1 MLLSAPTQPT
11 VIGHL
16 HAASIAELLVT
27 ALTRQLTGSLVLETP
42 AHEKSAIVLRAGHVI
57 KLRTATLM
65 EPLGGL
71 LLAGG
76 LVDAATLATGLL
88 RARQEKVRLGA
99 SLLSMKAVRAEH
111 LEAMLG
117 EQLARRISWLS
128 RLPSTSAFGFYADV
142 DWLAEQPESAAD
154 PWALIWRSVRDALE
168 LQPRQRAL
176 LAGLESQP
184 LRVTASA
191 QVDRLGLNAAEQALV
206 QGLREHTESLPLS
219 LRRATLDPDRL
230 ERLLYV
236 LVLTG
241 QLESALAPDPAPEA
255 WRGLEPM
262 SHLTRQKPHAEQAS
276 AEPTPAPVRAL
287 EDRIEQA
294 LDRATRARRVQE
306 RAKHALEATRA
317 FQAAEECVRRQQFE
331 RAQDFARQASEADA
345 MNAEYLALH
354 AWLRMH
360 GGELSQP
367 AAAAQILAALDR
379 AVSKERSNTRIR
391 FYRAQV
397 LKQLGRHEDAFKD
410 FRFVARQEPSHLDAL
425 REVRLHL
432 MRSRKRQKSSGVFS
446 RLFLR

>member
-27 ALTRQLTGSLVLETP
+27 ALRRQLTGSLVIETP
-42 AHEKSAIVLRAGHVI
+42 AHEKSAIVLRAGRVI
-57 KLRTATLM
+57 KLRTAM
-65 EPLGGL
+65 PVEPLGGL

-76 LVDAATLATGLL
+76 LVDAATLATSLL

-99 SLLSMKAVRAEH
+99 SLLSMKAVRAEL

-128 RLPSTSAFGFYADV
+128 RLPSTSAFGFYGDV

-168 LQPRQRAL
+168 WQPRQRAL
-176 LAGLESQP
+176 LSGLQSQP
-184 LRVTASA
+184 LRLTASA
-191 QVDRLGLNAAEQALV
+191 QPDRLGLNAAERALV
-206 QGLREHTESLPLS
+206 QGLRARTESLPLL

-230 ERLLYV
+230 ERLIYV

-241 QLESALAPDPAPEA
+241 QIEGALAPDPAPEA
-255 WRGLEPM
+255 WRGLETM
-262 SHLTRQKPHAEQAS
+262 SHLAGQQPHAEQAS
-276 AEPTPAPVRAL
+276 SEPTPAPVGAL

-294 LDRATRARRVQE
+294 LDRATRASRGQE
-306 RAKHALEATRA
+306 RAKRALEATRA

-331 RAQDFARQASEADA
+331 RAQDFARQACEADA

-354 AWLRMH
+354 AWLRMY

-367 AAAAQILAALDR
+367 AAAAQIVAALDR
-379 AVSKERSNTRIR
+379 AVSKARSNTRIR

-397 LKQLGRHEDAFKD
+397 LKQLGRHEDALKD

-432 MRSRKRQKSSGVFS
+432 MRSRNRQKSSGVFS